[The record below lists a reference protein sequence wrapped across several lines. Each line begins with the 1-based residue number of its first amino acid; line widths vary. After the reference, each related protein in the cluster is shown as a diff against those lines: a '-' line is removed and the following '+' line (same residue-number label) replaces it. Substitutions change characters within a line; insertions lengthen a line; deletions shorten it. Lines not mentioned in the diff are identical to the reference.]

1 MAIFEQDDSGH
12 WIGGE
17 QAQGPFAGLQGG
29 GVASVMVAE
38 LESIAIQRG
47 LGAAMSVSV
56 EFLRPTPLMPLKT
69 NPKILRRGR
78 RSSVLTNEVWA
89 DGKQTASA
97 TVCVIHPVGE
107 LAIPAKSPTKI
118 DVGKIGPLP
127 ARAAPHGRPW
137 LMDNFEIRPGADE
150 IVWFHHKDEITP
162 DATPLASVLGPA
174 DWTHGL
180 ARPSEPKLADPNVNL
195 QVALAR
201 HPRGEHIGIRPK
213 TTWMPEG
220 TGLGEGAIFDEHGE
234 IGRVAMSAVLI
245 PFP

>member
-1 MAIFEQDDSGH
+1 MAIFELDGSGH
-12 WIGGE
+12 WIGSKL
-17 QAQGPFAGLQGG
+17 AQGPFTGLQGG

-38 LESIAIQRG
+38 LERIAAQEG

-56 EFLRPTPLMPLKT
+56 EFLRPTPLLPLKT
-69 NPKILRRGR
+69 YPKSLRQGR

-89 DGKQTASA
+89 DGKQTAAA
-97 TVCVIHPVGE
+97 TVCVIHSVGG
-107 LAIPAKSPTKI
+107 LAIPSKEPLDINVDQIA
-118 DVGKIGPLP
+118 PLP
-127 ARAAPHGRPW
+127 PRDAPHGDPW
-137 LMDNFEIRPGADE
+137 LMDNFEIRPGADGV
-150 IVWFHHKDEITP
+150 IWFRHKNAITP

-201 HPRGEHIGIRPK
+201 HPCGEHIGIRPK
-213 TTWMPEG
+213 TTWTSEG
-220 TGLGEGAIFDEHGE
+220 IGLGEGALFDEHGE

-245 PFP
+245 PFA

>member
-1 MAIFEQDDSGH
+1 MAIFEQDNTGR
-12 WIGGE
+12 WTGGE
-17 QAQGPFAGLQGG
+17 QAQGPFTGLQGG

-38 LESIAIQRG
+38 IENIATQQG
-47 LGAAMSVSV
+47 LGSALSVSV

-89 DGKQTASA
+89 DGKQTATA

-107 LAIPAKSPTKI
+107 LAIHTKNPTKI
-118 DVGKIGPLP
+118 EVGKIDPLP

-137 LMDNFEIRPGADE
+137 LMDNFEIRPGNDG
-150 IVWFHHKDEITP
+150 IVWFRHKDEITP

-180 ARPSEPKLADPNVNL
+180 ARPSQPKLADPNVNL

-213 TTWMPEG
+213 TSWTPEG
-220 TGLGEGAIFDEHGE
+220 IGLGEGALFDEHGE

-245 PFP
+245 PLT

>member
-1 MAIFEQDDSGH
+1 MAIFEQDDTGH

-17 QAQGPFAGLQGG
+17 KAQGPFTGLQGG

-38 LESIAIQRG
+38 IEAIATQQG

-56 EFLRPTPLMPLKT
+56 EFFRPTPLMPLKT

-97 TVCVIHPVGE
+97 TVCVINPVEG
-107 LAIPAKSPTKI
+107 LAIAANDPSNIDVSKI
-118 DVGKIGPLP
+118 DPLP

-137 LMDNFEIRPGADE
+137 LMDNFEIRPGTDGV
-150 IVWFHHKDEITP
+150 VWFHHKDEITP